1 MSLDCIRYA
10 TKTKDVSWV
19 SRFVFFFK
27 VLEHLRNSLF
37 VIKVFSTTMLYH
49 FYRQEKEITFKG
61 CKNNNNND
69 KLQIRILLNFISM
82 KINTFHFNVEKM
94 TINMSRRQKKA
105 KREIATDF
113 RMWKSMPLLYKRH
126 SQSARPS
133 IINLLGDWE
142 ILVYSSI
149 ETKRLGL
156 VFYRKFHTFHLTSG
170 AH

>member
-1 MSLDCIRYA
+1 MS
-10 TKTKDVSWV
+10 VSV
-19 SRFVFFFK
+19 RFLFSWTPSEQSFC
-27 VLEHLRNSLF
+27 NQSLF
-37 VIKVFSTTMLYH
+37 NNNALS
-49 FYRQEKEITFKG
+49 FYQQEKEMTFKG
-61 CKNNNNND
+61 CNNNNNNNNNND
-69 KLQIRILLNFISM
+69 KLQIRILLNSISM
-82 KINTFHFNVEKM
+82 KINMFHFNVEKM

-156 VFYRKFHTFHLTSG
+156 VFYRKFHTFHLTCG

>member
-1 MSLDCIRYA
+1 MFHECLGSFSFLKFLNTFEQSFC
-10 TKTKDVSWV
+10 
-19 SRFVFFFK
+19 
-27 VLEHLRNSLF
+27 NQSLF
-37 VIKVFSTTMLYH
+37 NKNALS

-61 CKNNNNND
+61 CKNNNNNNND

-82 KINTFHFNVEKM
+82 KINMFHFNVEKM

-113 RMWKSMPLLYKRH
+113 LMWKSVPLLYKRY

-133 IINLLGDWE
+133 IINLLGDCE
-142 ILVYSSI
+142 ILVYLSI
-149 ETKRLGL
+149 ETKRLSL